1 MRVNEPALPTGYQP
15 CSADLSLDSP
25 MQRCVGL
32 LPRREAVEKVVMD
45 SKHHKLSV
53 LWASCCIGPNAAIT
67 AVKVDHSKIS
77 ECRRCCP
84 EAARLAQAR
93 KRMEEIRINLVSKKI
108 DSMAEREKALE
119 LGRVGKAKAV
129 PFRERADQYIT
140 AHEGEGANHPSTG
153 QQCATDVRRGKA
165 CSSATIRS
173 GG

>member
-25 MQRCVGL
+25 MQRCVGP

-45 SKHHKLSV
+45 SKHHKLPV

-93 KRMEEIRINLVSKKI
+93 KRMEEIRIGPVT
-108 DSMAEREKALE
+108 DEAA
-119 LGRVGKAKAV
+119 
-129 PFRERADQYIT
+129 
-140 AHEGEGANHPSTG
+140 PSLSDP
-153 QQCATDVRRGKA
+153 A
-165 CSSATIRS
+165 
-173 GG
+173 

>member
-1 MRVNEPALPTGYQP
+1 MGLG
-15 CSADLSLDSP
+15 SARDVTLT
-25 MQRCVGL
+25 
-32 LPRREAVEKVVMD
+32 
-45 SKHHKLSV
+45 H
-53 LWASCCIGPNAAIT
+53 
-67 AVKVDHSKIS
+67 
-77 ECRRCCP
+77 
-84 EAARLAQAR
+84 AR

-108 DSMAEREKALE
+108 DPMAEREKALE

-173 GG
+173 GGKLDSVPTALWRMCHGGRYLKDTRHDRHGCPSELRWQARAGTTRRVFNRLRQL